1 MLFTMI
7 VCNDVLDIFIHFI
20 DNDPRADIGT
30 PVFMT
35 DLSDKKYNFPNFNGL
50 KSTSPRCA
58 PQVLVISTGRGGVG
72 QSRALFDIH
81 TYQGNFSKV
90 GNFA

>member
-1 MLFTMI
+1 MMFTMI

-35 DLSDKKYNFPNFNGL
+35 DLLIDWYMVMGDILSNDNTMFRMKERTIIQY
-50 KSTSPRCA
+50 SYS
-58 PQVLVISTGRGGVG
+58 
-72 QSRALFDIH
+72 IH
-81 TYQGNFSKV
+81 TIFNIQYFQYNKQYLK
-90 GNFA
+90 

>member
-1 MLFTMI
+1 MMFTMI

-35 DLSDKKYNFPNFNGL
+35 DLLIDWYMVIIQ
-50 KSTSPRCA
+50 C
-58 PQVLVISTGRGGVG
+58 LV
-72 QSRALFDIH
+72 F
-81 TYQGNFSKV
+81 
-90 GNFA
+90 

>member
-1 MLFTMI
+1 MFHFYFRI
-7 VCNDVLDIFIHFI
+7 VYNDVIDIFIHFI

-58 PQVLVISTGRGGVG
+58 PQV
-72 QSRALFDIH
+72 
-81 TYQGNFSKV
+81 
-90 GNFA
+90 

>member
-20 DNDPRADIGT
+20 DNDPRADIVT

-35 DLSDKKYNFPNFNGL
+35 DLSTDWYMVMGDILSNDNTMFRMKERTIIQY
-50 KSTSPRCA
+50 SYS
-58 PQVLVISTGRGGVG
+58 
-72 QSRALFDIH
+72 IH
-81 TYQGNFSKV
+81 TIFNIQYFQYNKQYLK
-90 GNFA
+90 

>member
-1 MLFTMI
+1 MMFTMI

-35 DLSDKKYNFPNFNGL
+35 DLSTDWYMVMGDILSNDNTMLRMKGRTIIQYSYNIL
-50 KSTSPRCA
+50 
-58 PQVLVISTGRGGVG
+58 VG
-72 QSRALFDIH
+72 QDFSHERCIPGTREA
-81 TYQGNFSKV
+81 QG
-90 GNFA
+90 

>member
-1 MLFTMI
+1 MFTMI

-35 DLSDKKYNFPNFNGL
+35 DLLIDWYRVMGDILSNDNTMFRMKERTIIQYSYNIQY
-50 KSTSPRCA
+50 T
-58 PQVLVISTGRGGVG
+58 I
-72 QSRALFDIH
+72 
-81 TYQGNFSKV
+81 FSIQ
-90 GNFA
+90 

>member
-7 VCNDVLDIFIHFI
+7 VCNDVLDIFIQCI

-35 DLSDKKYNFPNFNGL
+35 DLSTDWYMVMGDILSNDNTMFRMKERTIIQYSIFIQYSYNIQY
-50 KSTSPRCA
+50 T
-58 PQVLVISTGRGGVG
+58 I
-72 QSRALFDIH
+72 
-81 TYQGNFSKV
+81 FSIQ
-90 GNFA
+90 